1 MAFGGVPARMNSSA
15 TVLPEKATHQQ
26 TRTFNQQL
34 VLRALHD
41 HSPLSRAD
49 LARLTGLTRT
59 SVGDLVGT
67 LIEDGLIEEVGRGRS
82 SGGKSPILL
91 RVAPDGRH
99 LIGLDLGEAQFSGAV
114 VNLRGEILRSI
125 HLPLEGRDGDA
136 AVELVFRLVD
146 ALRADDRSP
155 LLGIGVGAPG
165 IIDTSTGTVLWSVL
179 NWAELRL
186 GPLLEDRYGVPIV
199 VANDSHAAALAEL
212 TFFRRPRPNNLVVIR
227 VGRGVGAG
235 IILNGQLFQGDG
247 YGAGEFGHVSMGSGD
262 ASCRCGRVGCLETIA
277 SMRALVGAAGA
288 VEPSITDESGLVAAF
303 LAGVARI
310 RQIVFDAARELGVAV
325 GWLIGVLNVHT
336 SCWSGRSRRSAKSGW
351 PRSSARRARAS
362 WHCLHATRGSS
373 SATSTTTSSCWVPR
387 PCSWSSSW
395 AWDWCDDRDLRA
407 RARSGGWSPA
417 STSAA
422 PRRRS
427 SSPTIGTGSSTST
440 SSRRTGRRS
449 SARSPV
455 SSTAPGA
462 SCGRTSPRSASPSP
476 ATSIR
481 RTARSAWPSTWASRT
496 WRWDRCCRRVL
507 GLPTFVEHDARAAAR
522 LAERAGGRRVG
533 AGAGEPRLPGDRDRH
548 LGRYRSRRGAAPRR
562 QQRCR
567 RGGPRRR
574 RPRMEP
580 PARAVCA
587 AASRRSPPVRPSV
600 ARPTRRSLPVAARS

>member
-1 MAFGGVPARMNSSA
+1 MSSSA

-136 AVELVFRLVD
+136 AVDLVFRLVD

-186 GPLLEDRYGVPIV
+186 GPLLEERYGVPIV

-212 TFFRRPRPNNLVVIR
+212 TFFRRPRPNNLIVIR
-227 VGRGVGAG
+227 VGHGVGAG

-288 VEPSITDESGLVAAF
+288 VEPSITDERGLVAAF

-310 RQIVFDAARELGVAV
+310 RQIVLDAARELGVAV
-325 GWLIGVLNVHT
+325 GWLIGVLNVHNVLLV
-336 SCWSGRSRRSAKSGW
+336 GPVAAFGE
-351 PRSSARRARAS
+351 
-362 WHCLHATRGSS
+362 
-373 SATSTTTSSCWVPR
+373 
-387 PCSWSSSW
+387 
-395 AWDWCDDRDLRA
+395 DWLCEVQR
-407 RARSGGWSPA
+407 
-417 STSAA
+417 
-422 PRRRS
+422 
-427 SSPTIGTGSSTST
+427 
-440 SSRRTGRRS
+440 
-449 SARSPV
+449 SARSSV
-455 SSTAPGA
+455 LALLARDTKIEFGHVHDDVVVLGA
-462 SCGRTSPRSASPSP
+462 SALLMEQQ
-476 ATSIR
+476 
-481 RTARSAWPSTWASRT
+481 
-496 WRWDRCCRRVL
+496 L
-507 GLPTFVEHDARAAAR
+507 GLG
-522 LAERAGGRRVG
+522 L
-533 AGAGEPRLPGDRDRH
+533 
-548 LGRYRSRRGAAPRR
+548 
-562 QQRCR
+562 
-567 RGGPRRR
+567 
-574 RPRMEP
+574 
-580 PARAVCA
+580 
-587 AASRRSPPVRPSV
+587 VR
-600 ARPTRRSLPVAARS
+600 